1 MKLIFLDVET
11 TGLEEEDRL
20 CQVAYRTNDGKAH
33 ESLFKPPLPIKV
45 GAMAISHITNHHVE
59 DAMDFAGSPMEDSL
73 KQLVEQG
80 YTLVAHNAKFD
91 VGMLKKEGI
100 EFPTTICTMKLARSI
115 DTDERM
121 ENYRL
126 QYLRYFYDV
135 QMDDA
140 TAHDAMG
147 DTRVLE
153 AIFNHIAGDMTLE
166 EMIDITTKPMLFQTM
181 PFGKFKG
188 GKLRDI
194 AGSDP
199 DYLEWLLE
207 QKMQDE
213 ESETDWIYTLNYHL
227 GRLPLCSQ
235 Q

>member
-11 TGLEEEDRL
+11 TGLDEEDRL
-20 CQVAYRTNDGKAH
+20 CQVAYKTNDGRSEEK
-33 ESLFKPPLPIKV
+33 LFMPPLPIKI

-59 DAMDFAGSPMEDSL
+59 GCKQFTGSVMKSTL
-73 KQLVEQG
+73 TRMAANG

-100 EFPTTICTMKLARSI
+100 EFQSVICTMKLARSI
-115 DTDERM
+115 DNDERM

-135 QMDDA
+135 QLDDA

-147 DTRVLE
+147 DVRVLE
-153 AIFNHIAGDMTLE
+153 AVFEHIVGDMTLE
-166 EMIDITTKPMLFQTM
+166 EMIDITEKPMLFQTM

-194 AGSDP
+194 AGSNP

-213 ESETDWIYTLNYHL
+213 ENETDWIYTLNYHL
-227 GRLPLCSQ
+227 GRLQ
-235 Q
+235 I